1 MASMYSSQFWFVCCS
16 RTRTALYMAYDMPYW
31 SHLRMN
37 AFLYASIRIFVL
49 KVASMHFFLIHFGI
63 LGPEW

>member
-1 MASMYSSQFWFVCCS
+1 
-16 RTRTALYMAYDMPYW
+16 MAYDMPYW